1 MTFARFDQIS
11 RGAVALCLWL
21 VAVTL
26 NMAAVLSLGFQG
38 LKWLHDGYWT
48 AQPTVMYW
56 MHGFCP
62 GLCSS
67 LHNPH
72 SWYGA
77 AKAALAVS
85 QMPTGLALMLAG
97 MTCVILSATV
107 GDHRLEARKVRNS
120 PGTASLWS

>member
-1 MTFARFDQIS
+1 MTFARIDEIT
-11 RGAVALCLWL
+11 RNAVGLCLWL

-26 NMAAVLSLGFQG
+26 NMAAVLWLGFQI

-67 LHNPH
+67 LHNPR
-72 SWYGA
+72 SWFGA
-77 AKAALAVS
+77 AKAALFVAR
-85 QMPTGLALMLAG
+85 MPTGVALMLTG
-97 MTCVILSATV
+97 MTCVVLSAAA
-107 GDHRLEARKVRNS
+107 GSRLPETAKVTKS
-120 PGTASLWS
+120 PVAASFWS